1 MDLPF
6 VEMSKTG
13 GGGGLRRKIKDLVL
27 GILSLRCLLNI
38 QVETANR
45 VGYMSL
51 EFRGSVQAGELG
63 NC

>member
-13 GGGGLRRKIKDLVL
+13 GGGGLWRKIKDLVL
-27 GILSLRCLLNI
+27 GTLSLRCLLNI

-51 EFRGSVQAGELG
+51 EFRGICPGW
-63 NC
+63 